1 MNVCAAAYQSA
12 LLSTPL
18 LLLRLFAALVGF
30 WGFLQTLLTLAL
42 VGSACGMAYVFFSS
56 CPNVFESV
64 MELMIGDMSRFVA
77 YRDANSGGLARYR
90 LPYIGEY
97 ADRWVGD
104 E

>member
-1 MNVCAAAYQSA
+1 MAAAYQSA
-12 LLSTPL
+12 LLTTPL

-42 VGSACGMAYVFFSS
+42 IGSAGGMAYVFFFLARL
-56 CPNVFESV
+56 NVLESKTK
-64 MELMIGDMSRFVA
+64 LTIWCLDSFVA